1 VRFQLELYF
10 CTEFKAKEM
19 SIADLYETGEQKQHK
34 GHFRNLV
41 MIAKADGV
49 IEDNEMILLKKI
61 AREISLSDANFDA
74 ILESPGKFMINP
86 PNTKDERN
94 ERFYHL
100 AQMVIAD
107 EGVNFS
113 EIKKVRKFAVALG
126 YPVDKVEDIAVHG
139 TRSVIDGDDLE
150 TMSTKLDAIVLA

>member
-1 VRFQLELYF
+1 
-10 CTEFKAKEM
+10 M
-19 SIADLYETGEQKQHK
+19 SIADLYETGEQKKHK

-49 IEDNEMILLKKI
+49 IDDNEMELLKKI
-61 AREISLSDANFDA
+61 AREISLSDANFDS
-74 ILESPGKFMINP
+74 ILQSPGNFTINP
-86 PNTKDERN
+86 PESKAERN

-107 EGVNFS
+107 QGVDFS

-126 YPVDKVEDIAVHG
+126 YPVDKAEDVAVHA
-139 TRSVIDGDDLE
+139 TRSVIEGDDLDA
-150 TMSTKLDAIVLA
+150 MSAKVDAIVL

>member
-1 VRFQLELYF
+1 
-10 CTEFKAKEM
+10 M
-19 SIADLYETGEQKQHK
+19 SIAELYESGEQKKHK

-49 IEDNEMILLKKI
+49 IDDAEMKLLKKI

-74 ILESPGKFMINP
+74 IMQSPGKFTINP
-86 PNTKDERN
+86 PNSKDERN

-107 EGVNFS
+107 KGVDFS
-113 EIKKVRKFAVALG
+113 EVNQVRKFAVALG
-126 YPVDKVEDIAVHG
+126 YPVDKAEEVAVNA
-139 TRSVIDGDDLE
+139 TRSLIDGADLE
-150 TMSTKLDAIVLA
+150 TMSEKLDQIVFN